1 LAEKVISVTGS
12 SSVIE
17 AVPYEKAYGAGFE
30 DMERRVPD
38 INKIGRDL
46 GWKPEIALE
55 TIISDIAA
63 HMKAN

>member
-1 LAEKVISVTGS
+1 
-12 SSVIE
+12 
-17 AVPYEKAYGAGFE
+17 
-30 DMERRVPD
+30 VPD

-63 HMKAN
+63 HMEGEQAPKA